1 MLKLYKEEGVKRDRP
16 LYVRDTT
23 TETEQVGYVDT
34 EAQVRRMLLAGEN
47 LMEYH
52 RKAYDYPEGEFD
64 LKVAQPDPTLD
75 VGFDP
80 ADADYYMRRVKS
92 SLAAAKAAKAKVTD
106 KEKDVAKEEEH
117 S

>member
-1 MLKLYKEEGVKRDRP
+1 MLKLYVEEGVKRDRP
-16 LYVRDTT
+16 LYIRDTT

-75 VGFDP
+75 VGFDL
-80 ADADYYMRRVKS
+80 ADADFYMRRVKS
-92 SLAAAKAAKAKVTD
+92 SLAAAKAAKASVTD
-106 KEKDVAKEEEH
+106 K
-117 S
+117 

>member
-1 MLKLYKEEGVKRDRP
+1 MLKLYFEDGVKRDRP

-52 RKAYDYPEGEFD
+52 RKAYEYPEGVFD
-64 LKVAQPDPTLD
+64 LRVAQPDPTLD

-80 ADADYYMRRVKS
+80 ADADYFMRRAKS
-92 SLAAAKAAKAKVTD
+92 SLAAVKAARAHVTD
-106 KEKDVAKEEEH
+106 KDQEEANEEVKQ
-117 S
+117 